1 MKLSSKVQ
9 EATYLVAQ
17 IIVKNK
23 VPHSIAESSIKE
35 SCCAIVQKMFG
46 PEFEVE
52 VKKFLWQLTQ
62 LADVS
67 KICLMILSSK

>member
-1 MKLSSKVQ
+1 M
-9 EATYLVAQ
+9 VAQ
-17 IIVKNK
+17 IIAKNK

-35 SCCAIVQKMFG
+35 SCCAIVQTMFG

-52 VKKFLWQLTQ
+52 VKEFLWQITQ

-67 KICLMILSSK
+67 KISLMILNSK